1 MLLLPFN
8 NSLVASSI
16 FIIEDNRR
24 FFFSFPGSAWECMNP
39 RLCLAEIGR
48 QSLRICVP
56 RQSLETRGNP
66 SINCTKAEPRNEGI
80 GGSASQE

>member
-8 NSLVASSI
+8 PSLVASSI

-24 FFFSFPGSAWECMNP
+24 LFFSFPGSAWECLNP
-39 RLCLAEIGR
+39 RLCLAGIGR

-56 RQSLETRGNP
+56 RQSLETRGNR
-66 SINCTKAEPRNEGI
+66 SINSTKAEPINEGI
-80 GGSASQE
+80 GGSASRK

>member
-8 NSLVASSI
+8 PSLVASSI
-16 FIIEDNRR
+16 FIIEDNRM
-24 FFFSFPGSAWECMNP
+24 FFLVPRLCLGMPDP

-56 RQSLETRGNP
+56 RQSLETRGNR
-66 SINCTKAEPRNEGI
+66 SINSTKAEPINEGI
-80 GGSASQE
+80 GGSASRK